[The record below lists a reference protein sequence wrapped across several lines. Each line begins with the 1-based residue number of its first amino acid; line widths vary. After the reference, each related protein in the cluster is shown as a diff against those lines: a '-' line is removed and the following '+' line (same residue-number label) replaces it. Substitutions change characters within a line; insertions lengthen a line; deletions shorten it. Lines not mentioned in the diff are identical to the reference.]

1 MPPEDNSNTQLKT
14 PLDTIVRAITNRGA
28 DVEIRESKDGYKIY
42 EVKRRLIATIKK

>member
-1 MPPEDNSNTQLKT
+1 MPTDKTQEQSKT
-14 PLDTIVRAITNRGA
+14 QLDTIVNAITHRGA

>member
-1 MPPEDNSNTQLKT
+1 MPPEKTQEQSKT
-14 PLDTIVRAITNRGA
+14 QLDTIVNAITNRGA